1 MPILPRR
8 ELAFALTPGE
18 TRVEVVRPD
27 GALSASFAPAP
38 LGREAA
44 RGTLVLI
51 HGVASNASRWEEFT
65 ERTPLRRD
73 WNVVRLDLRGH
84 AASVTTV
91 PATLEKHAE
100 DLVALL
106 DALEIRRAVW
116 VGHSLGAQIAMMTAT
131 LYLERTAGLVLL
143 DPLVDEALTPKAE
156 KMAARRPLVRALE
169 GWGRFLHAVG
179 WRRRLP
185 HYSLREHD
193 QRAREMLKA
202 GGDAL
207 EAFIKE
213 YSSPWRDLGH
223 IHLEHYMRDLL
234 ETGRPSPD
242 IRGLGIPVLVF
253 GSRSGSFTDP
263 VRMARWVEG
272 MPGGAYETVPCVHWP
287 LTECPDE
294 VSGAMAAWL
303 GRTFPG

>member
-131 LYLERTAGLVLL
+131 LYPERTAGLVLL
-143 DPLVDEALTPKAE
+143 DPLVDEALTP
-156 KMAARRPLVRALE
+156 
-169 GWGRFLHAVG
+169 
-179 WRRRLP
+179 
-185 HYSLREHD
+185 
-193 QRAREMLKA
+193 
-202 GGDAL
+202 
-207 EAFIKE
+207 
-213 YSSPWRDLGH
+213 
-223 IHLEHYMRDLL
+223 
-234 ETGRPSPD
+234 
-242 IRGLGIPVLVF
+242 
-253 GSRSGSFTDP
+253 
-263 VRMARWVEG
+263 
-272 MPGGAYETVPCVHWP
+272 
-287 LTECPDE
+287 
-294 VSGAMAAWL
+294 
-303 GRTFPG
+303 